1 MRRLVVALMLCCWVV
16 APVAATSTPARAAEG
31 RPVVA
36 PTSAP
41 LPPPPPLPQR
51 TCAVTLPTRNAPPGI
66 PEPPEPV
73 YYDNG
78 DLWTTLWPAGRV
90 VFEPGGPGFV
100 LEDGALGMKW
110 PWIPVVPGDLAV
122 EGRRLDAPAPPVR
135 AEISEGY
142 DNHGRFFP
150 TYLIFPSAG
159 CWEVTGR
166 VGETSLTFVTLVVQV
181 GDGPNWHP
189 AAP

>member
-1 MRRLVVALMLCCWVV
+1 MRRWVVALTLCCWVV
-16 APVAATSTPARAAEG
+16 APVAAGSMPGQAAAEG
-31 RPVVA
+31 QPGRV

-41 LPPPPPLPQR
+41 LPPPPQR
-51 TCAVTLPTRNAPPGI
+51 TCAATLPTSDAPPGI
-66 PEPPEPV
+66 PEPSEPV
-73 YYDNG
+73 YYGNG
-78 DLWTTLWPAGRV
+78 ELWTTLWPEGRV

-110 PWIPVVPGDLAV
+110 SWIPVVPGDLKV
-122 EGRRLDAPAPPVR
+122 EGRRLDGPASSAR
-135 AEISEGY
+135 ADIGEGF

-150 TYLIFPSAG
+150 TYLIFPTAG

-166 VGETSLTFVTLVVQV
+166 VGIISLTFVTLVVQV
-181 GDGPNWHP
+181 GDGPNWRP